1 MNFKVHLIH
10 QRYLLFLM
18 FTMFFNNFMLIL
30 PLLILETKRIAIN
43 IDVVVF
49 NKFNLPPGI
58 YSYTLL
64 TDDNCDT
71 KKMIIK

>member
-1 MNFKVHLIH
+1 
-10 QRYLLFLM
+10 
-18 FTMFFNNFMLIL
+18 MLIL